1 MEQTARGRLELR
13 RRVLLAQLDTARNVL
28 VLAAIF
34 NSLVWLA
41 LGSIWALASV
51 VPERWQVDN
60 GPMICML
67 VWIALVLACL
77 WLVAVLERHGRERS
91 WQRHYAFI
99 SELLRTSDAG
109 QLILQP
115 ERWERVHELLDDY
128 PWLKLGALSRPHDL
142 DAQVEFAADHWRALS
157 ALTRDQH
164 GLRRAVFWGA
174 LTRLGDEVMVF
185 LCNGC
190 VIWFVLV
197 IGAPFMY
204 AGYVLFFPL
213 TLWYV
218 QNQAAQVALIDFLLE

>member
-1 MEQTARGRLELR
+1 MEQAARER
-13 RRVLLAQLDTARNVL
+13 
-28 VLAAIF
+28 LAAKREALIEQRDDVQ
-34 NSLVWLA
+34 SALLIAAIMACIVWLA
-41 LGSIWALASV
+41 LGYVGVILALGLS
-51 VPERWQVDN
+51 RWLDGDGLWLNVS
-60 GPMICML
+60 L
-67 VWIALVLACL
+67 LIALTLTGMLAP
-77 WLVAVLERHGRERS
+77 AVLVPRSIERL

-218 QNQAAQVALIDFLLE
+218 QNQAAQVAVIDFLLE